1 MGPPAEIMTEDGGML
16 ASATFGSSGSD
27 VRGSDVR
34 GSDVTSAVRVWLI
47 TMRSLEPY
55 RSSSR
60 SSCSCSL
67 PLPVL
72 TIERVQPEP

>member
-1 MGPPAEIMTEDGGML
+1 MGPPAEIMTEDGGTL
-16 ASATFGSSGSD
+16 PSATFGSSGSE
-27 VRGSDVR
+27 VR

-47 TMRSLEPY
+47 TMRSRDPY

-67 PLPVL
+67 PLPVW
-72 TIERVQPEP
+72 TMERVQPEP

>member
-1 MGPPAEIMTEDGGML
+1 MTEDGGML
-16 ASATFGSSGSD
+16 ASATFGSSGSE
-27 VRGSDVR
+27 VR

-47 TMRSLEPY
+47 TMRSLDPY

-60 SSCSCSL
+60 SLCSCSL
-67 PLPVL
+67 AMPEL